1 MQQLPLEV
9 RLGDHAVFESFY
21 PAGNEALVE
30 ALREIAGVRRQAML
44 WLWGAPGTGRSHLLQ
59 STVARADQLGAS
71 TAYVPLARAGGLPA
85 AVLEGLETR
94 DVVCLDDLH
103 EVAGDV
109 AWERA
114 LFMLWEALRQSGA
127 RLVVAADRSPTQVR
141 FGLPDLASRLA
152 SGATYR
158 VHPLDDEQRL
168 RALQHRAAW
177 RGLTLPE
184 DAARYLLS
192 RLDRSPERLFR
203 YLDELDRA
211 SLAARKSLTIPFV
224 KTVFGL

>member
-21 PAGNEALVE
+21 PAGNEALVQ
-30 ALREIAGVRRQAML
+30 ALRDVAGVRRQATL
-44 WLWGAPGTGRSHLLQ
+44 WLWGAVGTGRSHLLQ
-59 STVARADQLGAS
+59 ATVARADQLGSS
-71 TAYVPLARAGGLPA
+71 TAYLPLARAAGLPVA
-85 AVLEGLETR
+85 ALEGLETR

-114 LFMLWEALRQSGA
+114 LFVLWEGLRQRGA
-127 RLVVAADRSPTQVR
+127 RLVVAADRAATRVR

-152 SGATYR
+152 AGATYR
-158 VHPLDDEQRL
+158 VRPLDDEQRL
-168 RALQHRAAW
+168 RALQQRAAW
-177 RGLTLPE
+177 RGLNLPE
-184 DAARYLLS
+184 DTARYLLT

-224 KTVFGL
+224 KSVFGL